1 MARRPG
7 APPPFTAERAA
18 ATLAAVERDELRR
31 RVIDGV
37 EAEIELFGGCSEQS
51 SVLRMPGVIASVS
64 PATPERSIFNS
75 VTAAG
80 AAELA
85 AALDDLGAIYRD
97 AGIRAWT
104 VWVPDD
110 DGETAS
116 LLAGRGHVLDGAPR
130 SMALALTDLRPRE
143 PADGIGIAAGSM
155 AAVGAINDAAYGI
168 DGPGWAAAMEAEPD
182 LEADVAIALA
192 DGEAVA
198 CAAVLDRGEDA
209 CVTAVATVPEHRGR
223 GLAGALIS
231 RLLAAAADRGSRTA
245 SLQASK
251 AGAPVYERLG
261 FTDVGFIELWERREA
276 TGE

>member
-1 MARRPG
+1 
-7 APPPFTAERAA
+7 
-18 ATLAAVERDELRR
+18 
-31 RVIDGV
+31 
-37 EAEIELFGGCSEQS
+37 
-51 SVLRMPGVIASVS
+51 
-64 PATPERSIFNS
+64 
-75 VTAAG
+75 
-80 AAELA
+80 
-85 AALDDLGAIYRD
+85 
-97 AGIRAWT
+97 
-104 VWVPDD
+104 
-110 DGETAS
+110 
-116 LLAGRGHVLDGAPR
+116 
-130 SMALALTDLRPRE
+130 
-143 PADGIGIAAGSM
+143 M
-155 AAVGAINDAAYGI
+155 AAVGAINVAAYGI
-168 DGPGWAAAMEAEPD
+168 DGPGWDASMEAEPD

-198 CAAVLDRGEDA
+198 CAAVLDRGDDA